1 MLLPSWQWYF
11 VLFVLFL
18 CSCRGRE
25 THVCVVLSRL
35 VVTFLISGWRS
46 VTSSHTHIDT
56 HTLASTWRGRMR
68 STLKQAN
75 ISGWENM
82 SRHTRTHNRKC
93 FWRSTGSEGWDSHSV
108 EKFGVFEN
116 PQLGDQ
122 IRKLYEARVRAKFRK
137 NLVKIHFPDD
147 CGSFISPC
155 APDLGYTF
163 GRGRRFHSPS
173 PDFPLSPARVCF

>member
-1 MLLPSWQWYF
+1 MLLPSWQWHLSF
-11 VLFVLFL
+11 IFSFP

-46 VTSSHTHIDT
+46 VTSSHTHIDAHTRKLMAGKDEINAKASKHLWLRKHEPPHT
-56 HTLASTWRGRMR
+56 HTQQEVFLKEHRKWRVRLAHRWKVWCVRESSVGR
-68 STLKQAN
+68 S
-75 ISGWENM
+75 
-82 SRHTRTHNRKC
+82 
-93 FWRSTGSEGWDSHSV
+93 DS
-108 EKFGVFEN
+108 K
-116 PQLGDQ
+116 PY
-122 IRKLYEARVRAKFRK
+122 KACVRAKFRI

-155 APDLGYTF
+155 ALDLGYMF